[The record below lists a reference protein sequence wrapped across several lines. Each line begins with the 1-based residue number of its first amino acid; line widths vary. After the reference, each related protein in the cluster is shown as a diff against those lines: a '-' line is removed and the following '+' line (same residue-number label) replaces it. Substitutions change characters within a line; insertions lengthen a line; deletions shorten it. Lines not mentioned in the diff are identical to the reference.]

1 MKYQIFDFDGI
12 GYSKLF
18 VHRDWRVAVLNYIDE
33 LEIDNISYVE
43 AHQETDEVF
52 VLLSGSATLF
62 FAETNNNK
70 ITRFSKLILEK
81 HKVYNIPAGIY
92 HTHTISPDCKLLIIE
107 QENTD
112 WSNSPKIYLDDES
125 RKLLKETYEGL
136 L

>member
-1 MKYQIFDFDGI
+1 MKYQIFDYDGI

-18 VHRDWRVAVLNYIDE
+18 VHRDWRIAVLNYIDE
-33 LEIDNISYVE
+33 LEITKSPYVE

-62 FAETNNNK
+62 FAEINDNQ
-70 ITRFSKLILEK
+70 ITGFSKVELEK
-81 HKVYNIPAGIY
+81 HKIYNVPAGIY

-112 WSNSPKIYLDDES
+112 WHNSPKIYLDDQA
-125 RKLLKETYEGL
+125 RKLLINTYEEIL
-136 L
+136 